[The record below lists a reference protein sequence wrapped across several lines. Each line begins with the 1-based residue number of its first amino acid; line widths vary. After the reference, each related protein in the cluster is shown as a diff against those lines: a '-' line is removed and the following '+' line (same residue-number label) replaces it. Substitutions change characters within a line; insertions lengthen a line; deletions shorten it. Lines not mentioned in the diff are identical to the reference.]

1 MFRKSRELIENY
13 KKENRRL
20 RKNNELLGEQNVKLL
35 KFRTTIIKLA
45 KEQTYNSTINLQNKM
60 KKTLAEL
67 DEQLESL
74 N

>member
-1 MFRKSRELIENY
+1 MFKKSRELIENY